1 MQNILSQEETAHMN
15 EKLMEA
21 LDPTNGYT
29 TEQFM
34 QEFNTD
40 KLTSNIGAVN
50 PNANKLVFKYSND
63 SDNLDPEYATDGSSG
78 FDLRAN
84 LTEPVTLG
92 VGERALIPTGLRF
105 EIPPN
110 FEIQVRPRS
119 GLAYKKGITVLNSPG
134 TVDADYRGDVG
145 VILINHG
152 QEEFVVE
159 HGERIAQ
166 AVIATVVAKAIVNL
180 NKVDSI
186 DEDTERGAGGF
197 GHTGTK

>member
-1 MQNILSQEETAHMN
+1 MQGFYTKEQMSEMN
-15 EKLMEA
+15 DKLMEA
-21 LDPTNGYT
+21 LDPTNEYT
-29 TEQFM
+29 HEQFM
-34 QEFNTD
+34 KDFGCNQMGNMV
-40 KLTSNIGAVN
+40 GN
-50 PNANKLVFKYSND
+50 PDHMKIEFKYVNE
-63 SDNLDPEYATDGSSG
+63 SDNEDPKYATDGSSG

-84 LTEPVTLG
+84 LKEPVTLG

-105 EIPPN
+105 QLPAN
-110 FEIQVRPRS
+110 YEIQVRPRS
-119 GLAYKKGITVLNSPG
+119 GLAYKKGVTVLNSPG

-166 AVIATVVAKAIVNL
+166 GVIATVMSKVIVNL

-186 DEDTERGAGGF
+186 DDETERGAGGF

>member
-1 MQNILSQEETAHMN
+1 MAELKTDELMSLMKT
-15 EKLMEA
+15 KLAEA
-21 LDPTNGYT
+21 LDPTNEYT
-29 TEQFM
+29 HEEFM
-34 QEFNTD
+34 KEFGGNQTIVENSD
-40 KLTSNIGAVN
+40 HMKIEFKFVNNSN
-50 PNANKLVFKYSND
+50 
-63 SDNLDPEYATDGSSG
+63 NLDPEYATDGSSG

-84 LTEPVTLG
+84 LKEPITLG
-92 VGERALIPTGLRF
+92 VGERALIPTGLHF
-105 EIPPN
+105 QIPPN

-119 GLAYKKGITVLNSPG
+119 GLAYKKGVTVLNSPG

-166 AVIATVVAKAIVNL
+166 AVIATVMSKAIVNL
-180 NKVDSI
+180 NRVESI
-186 DEDTERGAGGF
+186 NDNTERGAGGF